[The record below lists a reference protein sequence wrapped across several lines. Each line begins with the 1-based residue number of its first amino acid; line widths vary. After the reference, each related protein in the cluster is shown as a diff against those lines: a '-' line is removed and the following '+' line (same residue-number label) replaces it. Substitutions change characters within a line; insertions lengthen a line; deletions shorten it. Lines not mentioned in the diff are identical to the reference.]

1 MAEEATELRSQLA
14 SAEERA
20 SAAEARADAL
30 AAQLGEALRLQ
41 ARAPA
46 PAQAPAPAPAP
57 APPRAVH
64 RLLAELARHQ
74 VVGPSPSKSSAS
86 ESYMAPARGL
96 ACYEGGARAPLSP
109 ALAALARPP
118 PALAAMD
125 HPALLEER
133 AWYPL
138 LSFALP
144 PWIPW
149 KRNDERPAHRTRG
162 AREARTLFDVS
173 SAEAARITS
182 FSGVQMPWT
191 CKPELLARVRPWH
204 PPFTAEAKSAESHVF
219 EELAVYA
226 MLGMLKALFSHVPEG
241 HATFFT
247 TPPVAY
253 GLAAFPYAA
262 HVVGVEWVGRACLH
276 IASEPFFLGTPAH
289 AAAVAGLPDHSY
301 EREAVHV
308 DLRLEYALE
317 PEPPGPLPTQPPAAA
332 AAAPPLRPLIAWSVT
347 PQPDGRFRKIV
358 SANAYEQ
365 DVFRRMHAAYAAL
378 GSAREAARGGLDPAP
393 PSLLEARLLFGAGAV
408 CVEMAWAPGADAELA
423 DLAPGGAAVAGV
435 AAAIAWLAR
444 RRLLYLDLRP
454 PNVRVQ
460 RSAGAGAGAGAGG
473 DAAALVDY
481 DDLVRSPAA
490 LVSFAA
496 LRAQLAAATAEHFA
510 ARAAGGGALSYLD
523 AFPALAAA
531 LQDPAV
537 QWEAEGAAAAEPGA
551 HAAAPG
557 APGAGARGGDAADDS
572 EAP

>member
-14 SAEERA
+14 SAKERA

-30 AAQLGEALRLQ
+30 AAQLSEALRLQ
-41 ARAPA
+41 APA
-46 PAQAPAPAPAP
+46 MSQAPAPAP

-96 ACYEGGARAPLSP
+96 ACYEGGAPLSP
-109 ALAALARPP
+109 ALASLARPP
-118 PALAAMD
+118 PALAAMG
-125 HPALLEER
+125 HPALFEEH

-144 PWIPW
+144 PWIPLD
-149 KRNDERPAHRTRG
+149 RDDERPAHRTRD
-162 AREARTLFDVS
+162 ARVASTLFDVS
-173 SAEAARITS
+173 SAEVARIAL
-182 FSGVQMPWT
+182 FSGVQLPWT
-191 CKPELLARVRPWH
+191 CRPELLARVRPWH
-204 PPFTAEAKSAESHVF
+204 PPFTAEAKFAESHVF

-226 MLGMLKALFSHVPEG
+226 MLGMLKAFFSHAPEG

-253 GLAAFPYAA
+253 GLAAFPYAG
-262 HVVGVEWVGRACLH
+262 HIVGVEWVGRACLH

-308 DLRLEYALE
+308 DLRLEYAME
-317 PEPPGPLPTQPPAAA
+317 PEPEPGQGPGQGQGPAAGA
-332 AAAPPLRPLIAWSVT
+332 ASPPRPLIAWSVT

-358 SANAYEQ
+358 SASAYEQ
-365 DVFRRMHAAYAAL
+365 NVFRRMHAAYAAL
-378 GSAREAARGGLDPAP
+378 GSAREAARGSLDPAP
-393 PSLLEARLLFGAGAV
+393 PALLEARLLFGAGAV
-408 CVEMAWAPGADAELA
+408 CVEMAWAPGADAEIA
-423 DLAPGGAAVAGV
+423 DLAQGGAAVAGV

-444 RRLLYLDLRP
+444 RGLLYLDLRP

-460 RSAGAGAGAGAGG
+460 RSAGAGAGAA
-473 DAAALVDY
+473 AAALVDY
-481 DDLVRSPAA
+481 DDVVRSPAT
-490 LVSFAA
+490 LSSYAA
-496 LRAQLAAATAEHFA
+496 LRVQLAAATAEHFA
-510 ARAAGGGALSYLD
+510 ASAAGGCALTYLD

-537 QWEAEGAAAAEPGA
+537 QWEAEGPEGAAEGA
-551 HAAAPG
+551 E
-557 APGAGARGGDAADDS
+557 AADVGGS
-572 EAP
+572 TATAKRER

>member
-14 SAEERA
+14 SAKERA

-30 AAQLGEALRLQ
+30 AAQLCEALRLQ
-41 ARAPA
+41 ALAP
-46 PAQAPAPAPAP
+46 PAP

-125 HPALLEER
+125 HPALLEDH
-133 AWYPL
+133 AWTPF

-149 KRNDERPAHRTRG
+149 KRDDERPAHRTRG

-173 SAEAARITS
+173 GAEAARIAL
-182 FSGVQMPWT
+182 FSGVQLPWT
-191 CKPELLARVRPWH
+191 CKPEVLARVRPWH

-226 MLGMLKALFSHVPEG
+226 MLGMLKALFSHAPEG

-308 DLRLEYALE
+308 DMRLEYALE
-317 PEPPGPLPTQPPAAA
+317 PEPEPEPPGPLPAQPPAA

-347 PQPDGRFRKIV
+347 PQPDGRSRKIV

-460 RSAGAGAGAGAGG
+460 RSAGAGAGEGE

-481 DDLVRSPAA
+481 DDVVRSPAA
-490 LVSFAA
+490 LVSYAA

-510 ARAAGGGALSYLD
+510 ARAAGGGALTYLD

-551 HAAAPG
+551 RAAPG

-572 EAP
+572 GVS